1 MAGGEYVREDSR
13 EERISAL
20 MEQLDRVV
28 KRLSFE
34 LDDLWEDL

>member
-1 MAGGEYVREDSR
+1 MSDELSR

-20 MEQLDRVV
+20 MGVIYDAVRNLRQ
-28 KRLSFE
+28 E